1 MELNNTQ
8 SYRLLDSRGCFV
20 REVCDK
26 CGQLLGPVRYT
37 RIGERGEWCS
47 RQCRDGADAHAPGT
61 CQTCGALL
69 AGLRRGT
76 KFCSDV
82 CRMRLSRKNGKSQ
95 TRQIIP
101 NEQLKTQDL
110 QGRVEVLAIPG
121 HSGASGGLNGQ
132 MEEVGCANHQNP

>member
-1 MELNNTQ
+1 MQLNITQ
-8 SYRLLDSRGCFV
+8 SYRLLDSHGCFV

-47 RQCRDGADAHAPGT
+47 RRRRDGAVAYAPGS
-61 CQTCGALL
+61 CQTCGASL
-69 AGLRRGT
+69 AGLRRCA

-101 NEQLKTQDL
+101 NEPLETKGLETP
-110 QGRVEVLAIPG
+110 VEVLAVPS
-121 HSGASGGLNGQ
+121 HSATSGRLTGQ
-132 MEEVGCANHQNP
+132 IELEGMTCANRQ